1 MGRWHVKRSMKQST
15 LMSILNFV
23 TIGLALLLVA
33 FFLLVMLLNTR
44 VLSECQNQ
52 LNLTQYA
59 QQFIDASERLT
70 EKVRAYAASGDS
82 IYYDEYNQE
91 VDVDQNREK
100 SVAAMEEIGIT
111 DAEAQMIQNMS
122 DLSNQLVPLELEA
135 MEMVRSGN
143 TEGAINYVYSKEYCD
158 TLDQIHDLQSQFL
171 EEIQARTQAE
181 INNLETVTLLLEGLA
196 IVFAA
201 IVVASQVFG
210 LIITRK
216 KIIRPIQTI
225 SSEMLELSKGNLTQN
240 SSLEAD
246 TSELGMLV
254 HAMQTTRETLQQYI
268 SDIREKLTEMAR
280 GNMDQRVELE
290 YIGDFSQI
298 KESMETILASL
309 SETLYNIDQSA
320 ENVNMNADQV
330 ASGAQALAQGSTE
343 QASAVEELAATIS
356 EVSHQI
362 ANTARRVDEAMQEIN
377 HSSEEVVR
385 CNQKMQEMTGAMD
398 EIRTTS
404 LRISEIIKTIEDIAF
419 QTNILAL
426 NAAVEA
432 ARAGTAGKGF
442 AVVADEVR
450 NLAEKSAAASQQTA
464 ALIQNS
470 SQAVDKGVR
479 ITTETA
485 EMLTNVVQS
494 IQKSDSYMSE
504 IYEESKVQAESAA
517 QINQGVDQISSVV
530 QTNSATAEESA
541 AASTELGGQARKLK
555 MMVNRFHLRQDAQ
568 YTSFQSES

>member
-1 MGRWHVKRSMKQST
+1 M
-15 LMSILNFV
+15 MSILNFV
-23 TIGLALLLVA
+23 TIGLAVLLVA
-33 FFLLVMLLNTR
+33 FFLLVIVLNVQ
-44 VLSECQNQ
+44 VLTKSRNQ
-52 LNLTQYA
+52 LSLTQYA
-59 QQFIDASERLT
+59 QQFIDGSERLT

-82 IYYDEYNQE
+82 TYYDEYNQE

-100 SVAAMEEIGIT
+100 SVAAMQEVGIT
-111 DAEAQMIQNMS
+111 DTESQMIQSMS
-122 DLSNQLVPLELEA
+122 DLSNQLVPLEENA
-135 MEMVRSGN
+135 MEEVRSGN
-143 TEGAINYVYSKEYCD
+143 TKSALDYVYGSEYCG
-158 TLDQIHDLQSQFL
+158 TLDQIHDLQDQFL
-171 EEIQARTQAE
+171 QELQARTQQE
-181 INNLETVTLLLEGLA
+181 IDGMEAVTLMLEVLA

-201 IVVASQVFG
+201 IVVVSQVFS

-216 KIIRPIQTI
+216 KLIRPIQAI
-225 SSEMLELSKGNLTQN
+225 QSEMLELSKGNLTQ
-240 SSLEAD
+240 SSDMEAD

-254 HAMQTTRETLQQYI
+254 HAMQTTRKTLQQYI

-309 SETLYNIDQSA
+309 SETLYNIDESA
-320 ENVNMNADQV
+320 ERVNMNADQV

-343 QASAVEELAATIS
+343 QASAVEELAATIG

-362 ANTARRVDEAMQEIN
+362 ANTAHRVDEAMQEIN
-377 HSSEEVVR
+377 RSSEEVVR
-385 CNQKMQEMTGAMD
+385 CNQKMHEMTEAMD
-398 EIRTTS
+398 EIRATS
-404 LRISEIIKTIEDIAF
+404 QHISEIIKTIEDIAF

-464 ALIQNS
+464 ELIQNS

-504 IYEESKVQAESAA
+504 IYQESQVQAESAA

-541 AASTELGGQARKLK
+541 AASTELGEQARRLK
-555 MMVNRFHLRQDAQ
+555 VMVNRFHLRQNAQ
-568 YTSFQSES
+568 SNSAFQ